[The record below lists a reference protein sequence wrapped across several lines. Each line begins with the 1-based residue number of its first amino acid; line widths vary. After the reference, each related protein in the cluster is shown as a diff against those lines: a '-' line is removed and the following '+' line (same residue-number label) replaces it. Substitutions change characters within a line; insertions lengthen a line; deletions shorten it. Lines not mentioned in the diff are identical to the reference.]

1 MYIKCLKANTKKRIE
16 IECKTSRLVE
26 KKKITS
32 KKKKKLVEKTSIQ

>member
-1 MYIKCLKANTKKRIE
+1 MLKSKHKKRIE

-32 KKKKKLVEKTSIQ
+32 KKKKKN